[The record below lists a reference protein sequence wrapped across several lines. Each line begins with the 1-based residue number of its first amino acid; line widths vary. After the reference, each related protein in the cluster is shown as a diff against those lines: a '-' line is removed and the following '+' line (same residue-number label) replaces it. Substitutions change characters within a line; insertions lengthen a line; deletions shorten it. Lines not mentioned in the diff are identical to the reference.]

1 MQDISE
7 QTLQKI
13 IDLTTENVLLK
24 IPEVIGNLITHH
36 VSLNKMN
43 KDFYEKH
50 PDLREH
56 KEMVASVI
64 EYTEGNNP
72 PMDYSQLIEKA
83 YPEIR
88 KRLALTKDLD
98 METVKPP
105 DLTYNGEF

>member
-1 MQDISE
+1 MTITDTEINMIVDKAVE
-7 QTLQKI
+7 KTL
-13 IDLTTENVLLK
+13 LM

-88 KRLALTKDLD
+88 KRLELTKDLD

>member
-1 MQDISE
+1 MTITESE
-7 QTLQKI
+7 IEMIVDKAVEKTL
-13 IDLTTENVLLK
+13 LM

-36 VSLNKMN
+36 ISLNKMN

>member
-1 MQDISE
+1 MTITETEINMIVDKAVE
-7 QTLQKI
+7 KTL
-13 IDLTTENVLLK
+13 LM

-56 KEMVASVI
+56 KETVASVI
-64 EYTEGNNP
+64 EYVEGNNP

-105 DLTYNGEF
+105 DLTYNGEI

>member
-1 MQDISE
+1 MTITESE
-7 QTLQKI
+7 IEMIVDKAVEKTL
-13 IDLTTENVLLK
+13 LM

-36 VSLNKMN
+36 ISLNKMN

-105 DLTYNGEF
+105 DLAYNGEI